1 LYHAISFTPLRWR
14 KKKGTLI
21 LTHKL
26 KSPGNENIASL
37 NDKKITE
44 ENIQEKT
51 ADTKIESSQKEL
63 IIIKPE
69 INKGALQS
77 NQISSFSLSSIK
89 QKKEWERQQ
98 KPDEVTQDLPVK
110 PFTEEQLLSFWD
122 IYKNKK
128 FENGDQN
135 IGSLLNI
142 SKPVF
147 NTETEIQFS
156 VPSDMNKV
164 ELEREF
170 TEFIPYLRKNLHNY
184 DLSIKVI
191 VDEKTEKNFIYTS
204 KEKYERLKEINPA
217 IDLLRKEFDLDI

>member
-1 LYHAISFTPLRWR
+1 MYHAISFTPLRWR

>member
-1 LYHAISFTPLRWR
+1 MYHAISFTPLRWR

-26 KSPGNENIASL
+26 KSPGSQNIASL